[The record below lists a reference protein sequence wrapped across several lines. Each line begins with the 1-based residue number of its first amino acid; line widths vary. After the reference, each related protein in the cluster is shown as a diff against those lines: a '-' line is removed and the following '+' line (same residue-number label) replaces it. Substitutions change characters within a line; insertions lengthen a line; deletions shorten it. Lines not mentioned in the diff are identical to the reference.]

1 MPQINILNILQG
13 DNQSTIVDK
22 INYNYDQILSA
33 GGGPQGQQGLI
44 GPTGSVGPQ
53 GPQGVQGVQGPS
65 GTKWFVQ
72 DSAPAISNITG
83 SNPWTFPTLGDYW
96 LDPDSANQEVY
107 VLSATGWVDT
117 GYGLNA
123 GELFQK
129 VTPIDIVGGA
139 TGSGILISGTGTS
152 GATAATLVLSDAS
165 ISDYTPGGSAIY
177 NVNYEGAKLKI
188 ATRNDRLKILSFGRA
203 DIDITTGAGAT
214 GYLKNPSLE
223 WASSS
228 PVAPNFYDISLINP
242 GGAIGIISSATAAS
256 GGVNILAKGEITAT
270 SSEDNIMLRTPIPN
284 KGTFISAASNGGFLE
299 LSDQSSGTPSNNSN
313 APLFANATG
322 LGIGRGTGQFKQSG
336 EDSRRLAVFGNTSI
350 SKTSQLHISPLF
362 IGTLST
368 PNYNKG
374 VLLVEGH
381 SMFGFPN
388 PTGDSLGGIQT
399 TGMSEAQGRFPQLFV
414 TSPSYGPGVQVR
426 TKGSSTYAPRT
437 IIGDGVFDFT
447 SAGGAAGLAGT
458 GPDITQEFYAHSSH
472 TFGAGPLI
480 SYQHKIST
488 PTNTTGFAPVFSV
501 TTYTNAGVYDS
512 NLVNKTSIQTKN
524 SNRLL
529 EIMANGTGGGNKIN
543 IGTTS
548 SSLLSVWGASGAP
561 TGGVS
566 IGASAS
572 SFSPLTTSLT
582 GSTFNVGT
590 VNKPNHSLLVTGVQT
605 IGTNNPLSAFN
616 PTGIDQNGSIGGNSK
631 LKIFRHIYS
640 TTTGSP
646 KGTPPTP
653 ELATGFSVNN
663 YPNGLE
669 ITSFIPVTPST
680 GANANDSVAIAV
692 GASNIIQTVAS
703 NASPFPA
710 TGFFVS
716 NTGQNIAVGQSIDY
730 TAAIGVSGADADYA
744 IKAKGNVAVTGKL
757 YGSDGTAALPT
768 FSFISK
774 TDHGMYLPSA
784 GNVAFAIDGYESLKI
799 WRNDPY
805 ATELVFSN
813 ANNAELGQNG
823 SLINWGNYLSIAGWT
838 DGVEITNGHLYVKGS
853 INWTGPTSTF
863 RWFGAGTSN
872 LQNVNVWTPSPG
884 GTRPRSI
891 RADGDIHTLGI
902 FVAGSDLRIKDI
914 LEISDPKESLDI
926 IKKIQVTKYSYK
938 DILTKGNGVY
948 TKVIAQQIKE
958 FLPEAVSES
967 SEFIPNIYQV
977 CKILNKDNDVYFI
990 KIEENSDDLKNS
1002 EIIKIVDKD
1011 NKSIEVEVKD
1021 YTEGIISFHSVKNSF
1036 EVGDEIFVYGK
1047 KVSDFLSVDYDNI
1060 MCVNVSATQ
1069 ELSKIIDLQKEKI
1082 DHLEEKLSKIEDL
1095 LSRLIDDKI

>member
-129 VTPIDIVGGA
+129 VTPIDVAGGA
-139 TGSGILISGTGTS
+139 TGSGILISGAGNS
-152 GATAATLVLSDAS
+152 GATATTLVLSDAT

-284 KGTFISAASNGGFLE
+284 KGTFISAATNGGFLE
-299 LSDQSSGTPSNNSN
+299 LSNQSSGIPSNNNN

-322 LGIGRGTGQFKQSG
+322 LGIGLGTGQFRQSG
-336 EDSRRLAVFGNTSI
+336 DDSRRLAVFGNTSI
-350 SKTSQLHISPLF
+350 SKTYALHISPLF
-362 IGTLST
+362 IGTSST

-381 SMFGFPN
+381 SMFGYPN

-399 TGMSEAQGRFPQLFV
+399 TGMAEAQGKFPQLFV

-447 SAGGAAGLAGT
+447 SAGGAAAALAGT
-458 GPDITQEFYAHSSH
+458 GPDITQEFYAHSTH

-501 TTYTNAGVYDS
+501 TTHTNSGVYGV
-512 NLVNKTSIQTKN
+512 NTVNKTSIQTKN

-543 IGTTS
+543 LGAGTYP
-548 SSLLSVWGASGAP
+548 LLSVNNGSGA
-561 TGGVS
+561 TAGGVS
-566 IGASAS
+566 IG
-572 SFSPLTTSLT
+572 SPSNNYSTILLPLT
-582 GSTFNVGT
+582 GSTFTGGNV
-590 VNKPNHSLLVTGVQT
+590 NNHSLLVTGVQT
-605 IGTNNPLSAFN
+605 IGTDNPISLFNRGITFNNAN
-616 PTGIDQNGSIGGNSK
+616 VGGNSL
-631 LKIFRHIYS
+631 LKISRDLYS
-640 TTTGSP
+640 STYNPP
-646 KGTPPTP
+646 KGTSTN
-653 ELATGFSVNN
+653 ATGFSVNN

-669 ITSFIPVTPST
+669 ITSDIPLIPLIATSKG
-680 GANANDSVAIAV
+680 GAFANKSVAIAV
-692 GASNIIQTVAS
+692 GARTEIYNSSIVGGPIAAS
-703 NASPFPA
+703 

-716 NTGQNIAVGQSIDY
+716 NSGENIAVGQSIDY

-744 IKAKGNVAVTGKL
+744 IKAKGNVSVTGKL

-768 FSFISK
+768 FSFINANN
-774 TDHGMYLPSA
+774 HGMYLP
-784 GNVAFAIDGYESLKI
+784 GVKQIAFGIEGYESLKI

-813 ANNAELGQNG
+813 ANNIAAGQNG
-823 SLINWGNYLSIAGWT
+823 SLINWGDRLSIDGWT
-838 DGVEITNGHLYVKGS
+838 NGLEITDGILS
-853 INWTGPTSTF
+853 ITSTIAWTGPGSPR
-863 RWFGAGTSN
+863 RWFNENTAMLSNTSGP
-872 LQNVNVWTPSPG
+872 WTPDN
-884 GTRPRSI
+884 PRSI
-891 RADGDIHTLGI
+891 YAAGDIHTMGL
-902 FVAGSDLRIKDI
+902 FVAGSDLRIKNI
-914 LEISDPKESLDI
+914 LEISDPEESLDI

-938 DILTKGNGVY
+938 DILTKGNGVH

-958 FLPEAVSES
+958 VLPEAVNES

-1082 DHLEEKLSKIEDL
+1082 DHLEEKLSKMEDI

>member
-152 GATAATLVLSDAS
+152 GATATTMVLSDAS

-203 DIDITTGAGAT
+203 DLDITTGAGAT

-223 WASSS
+223 WATSS

-242 GGAIGIISSATAAS
+242 GGAIVINSSATAAS
-256 GGVNILAKGEITAT
+256 GGVNIFAKGEITAT
-270 SSEDNIMLRTPIPN
+270 SSEDNIMLKTAIPN
-284 KGTFISAASNGGFLE
+284 KGTFISAATNGGFLE
-299 LSDQSSGTPSNNSN
+299 LSNQSSGIPSNNTN

-322 LGIGRGTGQFKQSG
+322 LGIGLGTGQFKQNG
-336 EDSRRLAVFGNTSI
+336 LDARRLGVFGNTSI
-350 SKTSQLHISPLF
+350 SKTPSLHISPLF
-362 IGTLST
+362 IGTSST
-368 PNYNKG
+368 PNYDKG

-381 SMFGFPN
+381 SMFGYTN

-399 TGMSEAQGRFPQLFV
+399 TGMAEAQGKFPQLFV

-447 SAGGAAGLAGT
+447 SAGGAAALAGT

-501 TTYTNAGVYDS
+501 TTHTNSGTYGV
-512 NLVNKTSIQTKN
+512 NTVNKTSIQTKN

-529 EIMANGTGGGNKIN
+529 EIMANGTGGGNQIN

-572 SFSPLTTSLT
+572 SFSPLTASLT
-582 GSTFNVGT
+582 GSTFVASSS
-590 VNKPNHSLLVTGVQT
+590 NKPNHSLLVTGVQT
-605 IGTNNPLSAFN
+605 IGTNNPASAFN
-616 PTGIDQNGSIGGNSK
+616 VGAINQNKTIGGNSK
-631 LKIFRHIYS
+631 LKIFRDLY
-640 TTTGSP
+640 TTIA
-646 KGTPPTP
+646 KG
-653 ELATGFSVNN
+653 GFVNPDYRYASGNSVDN

-669 ITSFIPVTPST
+669 ITSFIPETPAT

-692 GASNIIQTVAS
+692 GASHVVKNNAGAS
-703 NASPFPA
+703 ASFSG

-716 NTGQNIAVGQSIDY
+716 NTGQNIAVGQPINYS
-730 TAAIGVSGADADYA
+730 AAIGVSGAGSDYA
-744 IKAKGNVAVTGKL
+744 IVALGNVGIAGNTYIVGDVGVTGDINIINGAVTINQGT
-757 YGSDGTAALPT
+757 SDLNIFQSSATTADITIDQGQIRNYSGTTYANGPGAVFRSPGEGV
-768 FSFISK
+768 IE
-774 TDHGMYLPSA
+774 A
-784 GNVAFAIDGYESLKI
+784 GNFY
-799 WRNDPY
+799 Y
-805 ATELVFSN
+805 AT
-813 ANNAELGQNG
+813 ANSLGTTFFTG
-823 SLINWGNYLSIAGWT
+823 TWTKIGNVVSVCGKTMGA
-838 DGVEITNGHLYVKGS
+838 N
-853 INWTGPTSTF
+853 PTS
-863 RWFGAGTSN
+863 N
-872 LQNVNVWTPSPG
+872 IYYVPVQPG
-884 GTRPRSI
+884 G
-891 RADGDIHTLGI
+891 G
-902 FVAGSDLRIKDI
+902 
-914 LEISDPKESLDI
+914 
-926 IKKIQVTKYSYK
+926 Y
-938 DILTKGNGVY
+938 
-948 TKVIAQQIKE
+948 
-958 FLPEAVSES
+958 
-967 SEFIPNIYQV
+967 
-977 CKILNKDNDVYFI
+977 
-990 KIEENSDDLKNS
+990 
-1002 EIIKIVDKD
+1002 
-1011 NKSIEVEVKD
+1011 
-1021 YTEGIISFHSVKNSF
+1021 
-1036 EVGDEIFVYGK
+1036 
-1047 KVSDFLSVDYDNI
+1047 
-1060 MCVNVSATQ
+1060 
-1069 ELSKIIDLQKEKI
+1069 
-1082 DHLEEKLSKIEDL
+1082 KIEDCL
-1095 LSRLIDDKI
+1095 GIARRHTSDGSDRITISTATSGSASCQISGSTNTVSPYTLMFNYRIIPV

>member
-129 VTPIDIVGGA
+129 VTPIDVAGGA
-139 TGSGILISGTGTS
+139 IGSGILISGTGTS
-152 GATAATLVLSDAS
+152 GATATTLVLSDAT

-284 KGTFISAASNGGFLE
+284 KGTFISAATNGGFLE
-299 LSDQSSGTPSNNSN
+299 LSNQSSGIPSNNNN

-322 LGIGRGTGQFKQSG
+322 LGIGLGTGQFRQSG
-336 EDSRRLAVFGNTSI
+336 DDSRRLAVFGNTSI
-350 SKTSQLHISPLF
+350 SKTYALHISPLF
-362 IGTLST
+362 IGTSST

-381 SMFGFPN
+381 SMFGYPN

-399 TGMSEAQGRFPQLFV
+399 TGMAEAQGRFPQLFV

-447 SAGGAAGLAGT
+447 SAGGAAAALAGT

-501 TTYTNAGVYDS
+501 TTHTNAGTYDA
-512 NLVNKTSIQTKN
+512 NTVNKTSIQTKN

-572 SFSPLTTSLT
+572 TFSPLTASLT
-582 GSTFNVGT
+582 GSTFVEASP
-590 VNKPNHSLLVTGVQT
+590 NKPNHSLLVTGVQT

-616 PTGIDQNGSIGGNSK
+616 INAINQSKAIGGNTK
-631 LKIFRHIYS
+631 LKIFRDLY
-640 TTTGSP
+640 TTIA
-646 KGTPPTP
+646 KGGPG
-653 ELATGFSVNN
+653 EENARYATGNSVDN

-669 ITSFIPVTPST
+669 ITSFIPATPAT
-680 GANANDSVAIAV
+680 GASANDSVAIAV
-692 GASNIIQTVAS
+692 GASHVVKNPAGAS
-703 NASPFPA
+703 ANFSA

-716 NTGQNIAVGQSIDY
+716 NTGQNIAVGGAIDY
-730 TAAIGVSGADADYA
+730 NYA
-744 IKAKGNVAVTGKL
+744 IKAKGDVSVTGKL

-768 FSFISK
+768 FSFINANN
-774 TDHGMYLPSA
+774 HGMYLP
-784 GNVAFAIDGYESLKI
+784 GVKQIAFGIEGYESLKI

-813 ANNAELGQNG
+813 ANNIAGLGQNG
-823 SLINWGNYLSIAGWT
+823 SLINWGDRLSIDGWT
-838 DGVEITNGHLYVKGS
+838 NGLEITDGILS
-853 INWTGPTSTF
+853 ITSTIAWTGPTAPRKWFNENSTLLSS
-863 RWFGAGTSN
+863 TSGP
-872 LQNVNVWTPSPG
+872 WTPDN
-884 GTRPRSI
+884 PRSI
-891 RADGDIHTLGI
+891 YAAGDIHTMGL
-902 FVAGSDLRIKDI
+902 FVAGSDLRIKNI
-914 LEISDPKESLDI
+914 LEISDPEESLDI

-938 DILTKGNGVY
+938 DILTKGNGVH

-958 FLPEAVSES
+958 VLPEAVNES

-1082 DHLEEKLSKIEDL
+1082 EHLEEKLSKMEDI

>member
-72 DSAPAISNITG
+72 DSAPAISNIIG

-203 DIDITTGAGAT
+203 DLDITTGAGAT

-223 WASSS
+223 WATSS
-228 PVAPNFYDISLINP
+228 PIAPNFYDISLINP
-242 GGAIGIISSATAAS
+242 GGAIVINSSATAAS
-256 GGVNILAKGEITAT
+256 GGVNIFAKGEITAT
-270 SSEDNIMLRTPIPN
+270 SSEDNIMIKTAIPN

-299 LSDQSSGTPSNNSN
+299 LSNQSSGIPSNNTY

-322 LGIGRGTGQFKQSG
+322 LGIGLGTGQFKQDG
-336 EDSRRLAVFGNTSI
+336 ADARRLGVFGNTSI
-350 SKTSQLHISPLF
+350 SKTLSLHTTPLF
-362 IGTLST
+362 VGGNVISKGGL
-368 PNYNKG
+368 PNYDKG
-374 VLLVEGH
+374 VLFVEGH
-381 SMFGFPN
+381 SMFGHTN

-399 TGMSEAQGRFPQLFV
+399 TGMAEASDRFPQLFV
-414 TSPSYGPGVQVR
+414 TSPNYGPGVQVR
-426 TKGSSTYAPRT
+426 TKGAATYAPRT

-447 SAGGAAGLAGT
+447 SAGGAAGLAGN
-458 GPDITQEFYAHSSH
+458 GPDITQEFYSDGYA
-472 TFGAGPLI
+472 FGAGPLI
-480 SYQHKIST
+480 SYQHKLST

-501 TTYTNAGVYDS
+501 TTYTNAGSYDA
-512 NLVNKTSIQTKN
+512 NTVNKTSIQTKN

-572 SFSPLTTSLT
+572 TFFPLTTSLT
-582 GSTFNVGT
+582 GSTFVEASP
-590 VNKPNHSLLVTGVQT
+590 NKPNHSLLVTGVQT

-616 PTGIDQNGSIGGNSK
+616 VGPINQSNAIGGNTK
-631 LKIFRHIYS
+631 LKIFRDLYTNIA
-640 TTTGSP
+640 
-646 KGTPPTP
+646 KGGVVNP
-653 ELATGFSVNN
+653 LARYASGNSVDN

-669 ITSFIPVTPST
+669 ITSFIPATPAT
-680 GANANDSVAIAV
+680 GVNANDSVAIAV
-692 GASNIIQTVAS
+692 GASHIVKN
-703 NASPFPA
+703 NAGSSANFSA

-716 NTGQNIAVGQSIDY
+716 NTGQNIAVGQPINYS
-730 TAAIGVSGADADYA
+730 AAIGVSGAGTDYA
-744 IKAKGNVAVTGKL
+744 IVALGNVGILGNTYIIGDVGVTGNVGIVGDTSATGDL
-757 YGSDGTAALPT
+757 TVTNDVIIGPSTGSLTLNASSKIKKTWTGYAFFYFNEPADPQIAYDFGDPYTTGALPT
-768 FSFISK
+768 GFDYIQAAGQSGVNGATIVLTHPTMDPLKTTVHVTGRAAVSPAFPDSQYCFFTSAPGTTTTFIFIRRN
-774 TDHGMYLPSA
+774 
-784 GNVAFAIDGYESLKI
+784 GN
-799 WRNDPY
+799 W
-805 ATELVFSN
+805 
-813 ANNAELGQNG
+813 
-823 SLINWGNYLSIAGWT
+823 
-838 DGVEITNGHLYVKGS
+838 
-853 INWTGPTSTF
+853 
-863 RWFGAGTSN
+863 
-872 LQNVNVWTPSPG
+872 
-884 GTRPRSI
+884 
-891 RADGDIHTLGI
+891 ADGNNVKLG
-902 FVAGSDLRIKDI
+902 FNF
-914 LEISDPKESLDI
+914 
-926 IKKIQVTKYSYK
+926 T
-938 DILTKGNGVY
+938 
-948 TKVIAQQIKE
+948 
-958 FLPEAVSES
+958 
-967 SEFIPNIYQV
+967 FIEY
-977 CKILNKDNDVYFI
+977 Y
-990 KIEENSDDLKNS
+990 
-1002 EIIKIVDKD
+1002 
-1011 NKSIEVEVKD
+1011 
-1021 YTEGIISFHSVKNSF
+1021 
-1036 EVGDEIFVYGK
+1036 
-1047 KVSDFLSVDYDNI
+1047 
-1060 MCVNVSATQ
+1060 
-1069 ELSKIIDLQKEKI
+1069 
-1082 DHLEEKLSKIEDL
+1082 
-1095 LSRLIDDKI
+1095 

>member
-129 VTPIDIVGGA
+129 VTPIDVAGGA
-139 TGSGILISGTGTS
+139 TGSGILISGAGNS
-152 GATAATLVLSDAS
+152 GATATTLVLSDAT

-214 GYLKNPSLE
+214 GYLNNPSLE

-284 KGTFISAASNGGFLE
+284 KGTFISAATNGGFLE
-299 LSDQSSGTPSNNSN
+299 LSNQSSGIPSNNTN
-313 APLFANATG
+313 APLFANAIG
-322 LGIGRGTGQFKQSG
+322 LGIGLGTGQFRQSG
-336 EDSRRLAVFGNTSI
+336 DDSRRLAVFGNTSI
-350 SKTSQLHISPLF
+350 SKTYALHISPLF
-362 IGTLST
+362 IGTSST

-381 SMFGFPN
+381 SMFGYPN

-399 TGMSEAQGRFPQLFV
+399 TGMAEAQGRFPQLFV

-447 SAGGAAGLAGT
+447 SAGGAAAALAGT

-501 TTYTNAGVYDS
+501 TTHTNLGTYGV
-512 NLVNKTSIQTKN
+512 NTVNKTSIQTKN

-572 SFSPLTTSLT
+572 TFSPLTASLT
-582 GSTFNVGT
+582 GSTFVEASSP
-590 VNKPNHSLLVTGVQT
+590 NKPNHSLLVTGVQT

-616 PTGIDQNGSIGGNSK
+616 INAINQSKAIGGNTK
-631 LKIFRHIYS
+631 LKIFRDLYTSIV
-640 TTTGSP
+640 
-646 KGTPPTP
+646 KGGPAEPDARY
-653 ELATGFSVNN
+653 ATGNSVDN

-669 ITSFIPVTPST
+669 ITSFIPVTPAT
-680 GANANDSVAIAV
+680 GASANDSVAIAV
-692 GASNIIQTVAS
+692 GASHVVKNSAGAS
-703 NASPFPA
+703 ANFSA

-716 NTGQNIAVGQSIDY
+716 NTGQNIAVGGAIDY
-730 TAAIGVSGADADYA
+730 NYA
-744 IKAKGNVAVTGKL
+744 IKAKGDVSVTGRL
-757 YGSDGTAALPT
+757 YGSDGTSALPT
-768 FSFISK
+768 FSFINK
-774 TDHGMYLPSA
+774 TNHGMYLPSA

-799 WRNDPY
+799 YRNDPY

-813 ANNAELGQNG
+813 ANNTQTGQNG
-823 SLINWGNYLSIAGWT
+823 ALINWGDHLSIDGWT
-838 DGVEITNGHLYVKGS
+838 NGVEISDGILS
-853 INWTGPTSTF
+853 ITSTIAWTGPTAPF
-863 RWFGAGTSN
+863 KWFTAVGALSS
-872 LQNVNVWTPSPG
+872 VDVWTPD
-884 GTRPRSI
+884 RPRSI
-891 RADGDIHTLGI
+891 YAAGDIHTLGL
-902 FVAGSDLRIKDI
+902 FVAGSDLRIKNI
-914 LEISDPKESLDI
+914 LEISDPEESLNI

-938 DILTKGNGVY
+938 DILTKGNGVH

-958 FLPEAVSES
+958 VLPEAVNES

-1021 YTEGIISFHSVKNSF
+1021 YTEGIISFHSVENSF

-1082 DHLEEKLSKIEDL
+1082 EHLEEKLSKMEDI